1 MEKTSSTLFFLRY
14 QTDLKIAVEN
24 YGRAKKTLS
33 EEFDKFCMDKF
44 KTLIPEIEEEKQEA
58 IVENVAE
65 EKEEEIIR
73 QLSFKDIHNQLQQ
86 TMQLERKKA
95 AAKRREKNRQRWF
108 V

>member
-1 MEKTSSTLFFLRY
+1 
-14 QTDLKIAVEN
+14 
-24 YGRAKKTLS
+24 
-33 EEFDKFCMDKF
+33 MDKF
-44 KTLIPEIEEEKQEA
+44 KTLIPEIEEEKQET
-58 IVENVAE
+58 IVENLPE

-73 QLSFKDIHNQLQQ
+73 QLSFKEIHNQLQQ